1 LEAEK
6 GGIVLIPLC
15 SSGFIFLKKTW
26 EIMDA
31 REMIYSGLNMNRIT
45 RNRILKLSKNPAK
58 RPVSIPVENTPSLR
72 FAKIR
77 QFCTS
82 QKGH

>member
-31 REMIYSGLNMNRIT
+31 REMIHSELNLSSDYPKPDLNTLKKPRKMPRFYSFGEYT
-45 RNRILKLSKNPAK
+45 
-58 RPVSIPVENTPSLR
+58 
-72 FAKIR
+72 
-77 QFCTS
+77 
-82 QKGH
+82 